1 MKQICKEFDIG
12 ELDMVEIIVVKSNL
26 EGRSYN

>member
-1 MKQICKEFDIG
+1 MKQICKEFDTG
-12 ELDMVEIIVVKSNL
+12 ELDMVEIIAAKSNS